1 MRIYSLN
8 FKLLFQWKDTENGR
22 QLMKHMKVM
31 EDFNKQSNRLAG
43 GDPMGKYFWLFFF
56 KIWCF
61 FYGFNLFFYNDTGP
75 QYEHA
80 RTFLESHP
88 DLRSV
93 GTLTKDEWEAIT
105 LYLVFAF
112 KKMKWKK
119 EFNKLMHYVCICKKY
134 PLKSSLNLCES

>member
-1 MRIYSLN
+1 
-8 FKLLFQWKDTENGR
+8 
-22 QLMKHMKVM
+22 MKHMKVM

-43 GDPMGKYFWLFFF
+43 GDPMGKYFWPFFQNFVLFN
-56 KIWCF
+56 
-61 FYGFNLFFYNDTGP
+61 GFNLFFYNGTGP

-112 KKMKWKK
+112 KKMKW
-119 EFNKLMHYVCICKKY
+119 
-134 PLKSSLNLCES
+134 